1 MGDPHAFHRIPR
13 QTRPLRPV
21 ADRVADW
28 RPVDLPMPAA
38 RVQEQASRCMGC
50 GIPFCHAGCPLG
62 NVIPDFNRMVAGGD
76 WDGAVDGLLATNN
89 FPEFTGS
96 VCPAPCEA
104 ACVAGVGGEPVSIKT
119 VERALAERDQFAGF
133 RPRPPGRLSGRT
145 VAVVGS
151 GPAGLA
157 AAQQL
162 TRAGHTVAVY
172 ERADRVGGLLRY
184 GIPDFK
190 LPKGLLDARLEQ
202 LTAEGTQFRTGV
214 DVGHDVSV
222 AALRARHDAVVLAVG
237 ATRWRDLDVP
247 GRELAGVHQAM
258 AYLPDANRVAAGL
271 IPEPPVDARGRRVVV
286 IGGGDTGSDCVGT
299 AHRQGAASVVQL
311 EILPQPPE
319 LRPDSTPW
327 PLWPLVLRT
336 STSHEEGGHRQFAV
350 STQRFTGTDGGQ
362 VTGLELVDVDLDGR
376 TPVPVAGTE
385 RTLPADLVLLA
396 LGFTGPEAERLG
408 CPGLEL
414 TSRGTLAR
422 DSSYATSET
431 GVFVAGDAG
440 RGQSLVVWAIAE
452 GRACASAVDTW
463 LTGST
468 RLPSPVRPSQ
478 TALV

>member
-1 MGDPHAFHRIPR
+1 MADPHAFHRVPR
-13 QTRPLRPV
+13 ATRPQRP
-21 ADRVADW
+21 AAERVTDW
-28 RPVDLPMPAA
+28 RPVDLPMPAVQ
-38 RVQEQASRCMGC
+38 VQEQASRCMGC
-50 GIPFCHAGCPLG
+50 GVPFCHAGCPLG
-62 NVIPDFNRMVAGGD
+62 NVIPDFNRMVTDGD
-76 WDGAVDGLLATNN
+76 WDAATDRLLDTNN

-119 VERALAERDQFAGF
+119 VERALAERDQFAGL

-162 TRAGHTVAVY
+162 TRAGHTVVVY

-190 LPKGLLDARLEQ
+190 LPKALLDARIEQ
-202 LTAEGTQFRTGV
+202 LSAEGTQFRTGV
-214 DVGHDVSV
+214 DVGRAVPL

-247 GRELAGVHQAM
+247 GRGLDGVHQAM
-258 AYLPDANRVAAGL
+258 EYLPDANRVAAGL
-271 IPEPPVDARGRRVVV
+271 VPEPAVDARDRHVVV

-299 AHRQGAASVVQL
+299 AHRQGARSVVQL
-311 EILPQPPE
+311 EILPEPPQT
-319 LRPDSTPW
+319 RPDSTPW

-336 STSHEEGGHRQFAV
+336 SSSHEEGGDRHFAV
-350 STQRFTGTDGGQ
+350 STRRLTGGADGR
-362 VTGLELVDVDLDGR
+362 VSGLELVDVELDGR

-396 LGFTGPEAERLG
+396 LGFTGPEADLLG
-408 CPGLEL
+408 CDGLSL
-414 TSRGTLAR
+414 TARGVLAR
-422 DSSYATSET
+422 DSGYATSEP

-452 GRACASAVDTW
+452 GRACASAVDAW
-463 LTGST
+463 LTGAT
-468 RLPSPVRPSQ
+468 RLPSPVTPSQ